1 MYRKVEMHGV
11 RNMCIDVIRKLA
23 LGLISLS
30 SIVLFQETC
39 FAAKNGTKVNFDFV
53 SRQVIFYGVFTPEGD
68 GTRDGLSAELLARRD
83 GIAHLTSKLQDS
95 CNGLPAAPGAVR
107 PSSNGGWISSVR
119 SQGSEIY
126 ANGVLKISLMAPVR
140 EVFKEFPANSSPLKS
155 KSGVPL
161 SIRFPIV
168 SIDKI
173 KCGKL
178 SLSVGA
184 RKVDVNPFLVSRDS
198 TEKTVRV
205 VYRGDSLVPATPE
218 DSRLLE
224 ESNLFAAQ
232 PSLTSDA
239 PQSAPTTTTTRSAS
253 E

>member
-1 MYRKVEMHGV
+1 ML
-11 RNMCIDVIRKLA
+11 NCVIKKLA
-23 LGLISLS
+23 LSLISIS
-30 SIVLFQETC
+30 SVVLFENTG

-53 SRQVIFYGVFTPEGD
+53 SRQVIFYGLFTPEGD
-68 GTRDGLSAELLARRD
+68 GKQDGLSAELLARRD

-95 CNGLPAAPGAVR
+95 CSELPAAAGAIR

-140 EVFKEFPANSSPLKS
+140 EVFKEFPATSLALKS
-155 KSGVPL
+155 KSGAPL
-161 SIRFPIV
+161 SIRFPII

-184 RKVDVNPFLVSRDS
+184 RKIDVNPFLVSKDAA
-198 TEKTVRV
+198 EKTVRV
-205 VYRGDSLVPATPE
+205 VYRGDTFVPATPE
-218 DSRLLE
+218 DSKLLE
-224 ESNLFAAQ
+224 ESNLFGAQ
-232 PSLTSDA
+232 PITSPEA
-239 PQSAPTTTTTRSAS
+239 SQSVPPASTTRSPN